1 MFRSLTVSTL
11 ILGSVMALAQP
22 QVAAARDRNDHRH
35 HRRERVRREHRRER
49 HRGYYDRRGYW
60 HWY

>member
-11 ILGSVMALAQP
+11 ILGSVLALAQP
-22 QVAAARDRNDHRH
+22 QIAAARDRDDYRY
-35 HRRERVRREHRRER
+35 HRRERERFEHRYDR

>member
-11 ILGSVMALAQP
+11 ILGSTLAFVQP
-22 QVAAARDRNDHRH
+22 QTASARDRDDYRYFRH
-35 HRRERVRREHRRER
+35 ERRER
-49 HRGYYDRRGYW
+49 HRDYRRGFYDRWGRW